1 MAKEERLKRIALYA
15 VVLSAWSGGVSAQSA
30 GDAVRGHTYA
40 TMACAACHSIEAT
53 GAPSPNA
60 NAPVWVDIAN
70 TSGMT
75 ATALRVFLSTPHQRM
90 PDLIIAPSDLQDL
103 VAYILTL
110 KRVPPI

>member
-1 MAKEERLKRIALYA
+1 MKRSIVLTLLLA
-15 VVLSAWSGGVSAQSA
+15 VSSGGAFAQQA
-30 GDAVRGHTYA
+30 GDADRGHAYA
-40 TMACAACHSIEAT
+40 KMVCAACHSVES
-53 GAPSPNA
+53 GGGPSPNRD
-60 NAPVWVDIAN
+60 APVWVDIAN

-75 ATALRVFLSTPHQRM
+75 AAALRVFLSTPHQRM